1 MRISVQ
7 VPEPSA
13 LPTRQLPQLRKGIDH
28 YGIPNDGPSPWGST
42 THKKVLM
49 CSRELGLYEHGIR
62 TLTPSDP
69 LDTGI
74 IYHYAME
81 LYYGAIQEFQASYE
95 GAKTTDEYYF
105 GGQREG
111 ARRAL
116 AAVDKL
122 RDAKGY
128 EDVVEDAIRCLDTY
142 FEQHFRRDRWH
153 IMANEETLL
162 WDGEKLPRSH
172 PLAFR
177 YSSRLDLIVE
187 EMGGTWL
194 VEHKTAKFI
203 SADLVD
209 HYEMDLQVLGHKWLW
224 DNCVDT
230 SKYPPLKGVLVNI
243 VSKQKEPRC
252 VRVPVNPSKDHM
264 AEWENMMRT
273 MPIRKAWAARND
285 YPKSLG
291 HCSGYARGYSRCD
304 YYDLCHDFPRITPQQ
319 WDEYELPER
328 YTRVSDDD

>member
-1 MRISVQ
+1 MRISAQAADPNSRPV
-7 VPEPSA
+7 
-13 LPTRQLPQLRKGIDH
+13 RQLPQLRKGIDH

-42 THKKVLM
+42 THKQQLM
-49 CSRELGLYEHGIR
+49 CTREFGFYDHGIR

-74 IYHYAME
+74 IFHHGME
-81 LYYGAIQEFQASYE
+81 LYYGAIQAFQAS
-95 GAKTTDEYYF
+95 GVAKPGTDEFFF

-111 ARRAL
+111 AQLAL
-116 AAVDKL
+116 RSVDKL
-122 RDAKGY
+122 RDAEGY
-128 EDVVEDAIRCLDTY
+128 EDVIEDATRCLDTY
-142 FEQHFRRDRWH
+142 FEQHYRRDRWR

-162 WDGEKLPRSH
+162 WDGEKLPKTH
-172 PLAFR
+172 PLGFR

-187 EMGGTWL
+187 EDNGTWL
-194 VEHKTAKFI
+194 VEHKSAKFI
-203 SADLVD
+203 SADLLD

-224 DNCVDT
+224 EHCVDT

-252 VRVPVNPSKDHM
+252 VRVPVNPSKAHM
-264 AEWENMMRT
+264 AEWENMLRT
-273 MPIRKAWAARND
+273 MRERKAWAVRND

-304 YYDLCHDFPRITPQQ
+304 YYDLCHDFPAITPKQ
-319 WDEYELPER
+319 WNDYELPER
-328 YTRVSDDD
+328 YTRVSEND